1 MTATQHERQA
11 GRIVTGEHGKTIRN
25 AVDQFDVVADIAA
38 GFFHT
43 DDIRNLGQTQ
53 NSVVAHADDGTAGN
67 IIDNHRNR
75 SGFGD
80 GFEML
85 VNAFLRR
92 FVVVGNN
99 R

>member
-11 GRIVTGEHGKTIRN
+11 GRVIAGEYGKTFRN
-25 AVDQFDVVADIAA
+25 AVDQFDVVTDIAA
-38 GFFHT
+38 GFFHA
-43 DDIRNLGQTQ
+43 DDIRNFGQTQ
-53 NSVVAHADDGTAGN
+53 NSVVAHADDGAAGN
-67 IIDNHRNR
+67 IINNHRNR

-80 GFEML
+80 GFKML